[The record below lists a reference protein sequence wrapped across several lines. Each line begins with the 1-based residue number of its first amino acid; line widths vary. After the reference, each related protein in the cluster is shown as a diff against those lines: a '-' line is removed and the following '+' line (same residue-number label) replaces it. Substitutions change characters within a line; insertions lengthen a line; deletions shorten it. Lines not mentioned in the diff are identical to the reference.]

1 MSNRQILAYDP
12 DLRKL
17 VTDDA
22 VVVNDIA
29 RGAVYNAGA
38 QACNVLNVS
47 GVVIDTETITIGA
60 SAAADVFEV
69 EQCNTDTTKTTTA
82 ALNTTQK
89 TIPIEFGHGVVAGDI
104 ILIGTTEFCKVLVAA
119 ATQLTV
125 VRGWGLGPAAH
136 TTGAAVYKGAGYT
149 AGNIPVPMQKTTLTA
164 EAFIDHWIAVHAL
177 AKARGELKASADLT
191 LYKLSAA
198 LVMAIMDEPGASD
211 LATTET
217 FTNAA
222 WRAATMASGNDPD
235 QTRLMYIEHVCTA
248 QDVTNTKIY
257 LPVPAAPKAILS
269 VQVFLT
275 TGIEKAQW
283 NGVIA
288 YVAGPPKQ
296 ITLDNAGNA
305 DWADTDVIKILVLI

>member
-1 MSNRQILAYDP
+1 MANRQILAYDP
-12 DLRKL
+12 TRRKL

-22 VVVNDIA
+22 IVIDDIA
-29 RGAVYNAGA
+29 KGVVYNAGA
-38 QACNVLNVS
+38 QACNLLNVS

-60 SAAADVFEV
+60 TTAADVFEV

-89 TIPIEFGHGVVAGDI
+89 TIPIETGHGVVAGNI
-104 ILIGTTEFCKVLVAA
+104 ILIGTTEFCKVVYAA
-119 ATQLTV
+119 ATSLTV
-125 VRGWGLGPAAH
+125 IRGWGLGPAAH
-136 TTGAAVYKGAGYT
+136 AKSAAVYKGAGYT

-164 EAFIDHWIAVHAL
+164 EAFINHWIAVHAL

-191 LYKLSAA
+191 LNKLTAA
-198 LVMAIMDEPGASD
+198 LVLAVMDAPGASA

-235 QTRLMYIEHVCTA
+235 PTRLMYIEHVCTA

-257 LPVPAAPKAILS
+257 LPVPSAPKAILG
-269 VQVFLT
+269 VQLFLA

-283 NGVIA
+283 NGVLA

-305 DWADTDVIKILVLI
+305 DWADTDVIKVLVLL